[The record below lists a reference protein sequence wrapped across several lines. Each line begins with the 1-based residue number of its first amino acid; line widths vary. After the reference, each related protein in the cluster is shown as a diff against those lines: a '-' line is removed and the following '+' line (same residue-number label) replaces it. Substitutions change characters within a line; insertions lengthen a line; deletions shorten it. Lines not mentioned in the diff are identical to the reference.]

1 MENSMA
7 KNKSV
12 DLASQ
17 RIATNNK
24 KIYFMIA
31 SIVVFS
37 ILFLIVGV
45 KLKHIDYAMSQR
57 VPKLVAIILTGGC
70 VAFSSVIFQTITS
83 NNILT
88 PSVLGLDSLYI
99 LIQTVLVFFVGM
111 DSKFMMNRNYNFI
124 LCVVI
129 MVIVSFLLYKKL
141 FEKSKNNIMFL
152 LLVGMIFGTLFKSIS
167 TFMQVVIDPNEYT
180 SLQSKLYAS
189 FGNVNTDIIMMA
201 IIMIAIMIPF
211 IYDDLKYLD
220 VIGLGKEHAINLG
233 VDYDKIVK
241 KMIIVVAILV
251 SISTALVGP
260 LTFLGL
266 LVVNI
271 SKQMLNTYKHSYIIG
286 GSILI
291 SILTLVGGQFL
302 VEHVFTFDTTL
313 SVIINFVGGIYFIY
327 LLLNRS
333 KV

>member
-1 MENSMA
+1 MENSIA
-7 KNKSV
+7 KDKISNFSLKR
-12 DLASQ
+12 DAD
-17 RIATNNK
+17 NK
-24 KIYFMIA
+24 KKMYMIVA
-31 SIVVFS
+31 SIIVFS

-57 VPKLVAIILTGGC
+57 LPKLVAIILTGGC
-70 VAFSSVIFQTITS
+70 IAFSSVIFQTVTS

-99 LIQTVLVFFVGM
+99 LIQTMLVFFVGM
-111 DSKFMMNRNYNFI
+111 DSKLMMNRNYNFI
-124 LCVVI
+124 LCIVI
-129 MVIVSFLLYKKL
+129 MVIASFFLYKKL
-141 FEKSKNNIMFL
+141 FEKSNNNIMFL
-152 LLVGMIFGTLFKSIS
+152 LLLGMIFGTLFKSIS
-167 TFMQVVIDPNEYT
+167 TFMQVVIDPNEYA

-189 FGNVNTDIIMMA
+189 FGNINTDIIMLS
-201 IIMIAIMIPF
+201 IIMIVIMIPF

-220 VIGLGKEHAINLG
+220 VIGLGKEHAVNLG
-233 VDYDKIVK
+233 VDYDKVVK

-271 SKQMLNTYKHSYIIG
+271 SKQLLNTYKHSYIII

-291 SILTLVGGQFL
+291 SILTLVAGQFL
-302 VEHVFTFDTTL
+302 VEHVFTFETTL

-333 KV
+333 KL